1 MQYEVL
7 ITYYEGSM
15 LSSIGCTEY
24 VQDVLVI
31 FLNLPSIIITII
43 VTIWRKCIDLLN
55 FDSSLSI

>member
-1 MQYEVL
+1 MHYEVL

-31 FLNLPSIIITII
+31 CLNLPSIIITII